1 MRKFIYYLG
10 MFFCGII
17 SIVSFIS
24 SMFLF
29 KDRYMS
35 SGFTLIAF
43 MVLFLLILRVLIKK
57 YKISNNEVVNEYYNP
72 YVTEEE
78 FKIIDRGELVTIN
91 ANDFICKPS
100 ESCYYGD
107 IARRVINKTE
117 TVGYTGK
124 SSGISIRITKGLSY
138 RTGVGKSTPIKED
151 VEYSYEGSIFIT
163 NQRVI
168 FTSIENGFEFSL
180 SKLTSMK
187 LYINGI
193 GFQVGNKSY
202 TLIMQNQEYI
212 YNIISQLTSG
222 AKAL

>member
-1 MRKFIYYLG
+1 MRKIIYYLS
-10 MFFCGII
+10 MFFCGAIA
-17 SIVSFIS
+17 IVSFVS
-24 SMFLF
+24 SIFLF
-29 KDRYMS
+29 KDRYIS

-43 MVLFLLILRVLIKK
+43 MILFLLILKVLIKK
-57 YKISNNEVVNEYYNP
+57 YKLSNNEIANEYYNP
-72 YVTEEE
+72 YISEEE

-91 ANDFICKPS
+91 TNDFICKPN

-107 IARRVINKTE
+107 MARRVINKTE
-117 TVGYTGK
+117 TIGYTGK
-124 SSGISIRITKGLSY
+124 SSGISIRIAKGLSY

-168 FTSIENGFEFSL
+168 FTSIENGFEFPL

-202 TLIMQNQEYI
+202 TLVMENQEYP
-212 YNIISQLTSG
+212 YNVISQLTNG